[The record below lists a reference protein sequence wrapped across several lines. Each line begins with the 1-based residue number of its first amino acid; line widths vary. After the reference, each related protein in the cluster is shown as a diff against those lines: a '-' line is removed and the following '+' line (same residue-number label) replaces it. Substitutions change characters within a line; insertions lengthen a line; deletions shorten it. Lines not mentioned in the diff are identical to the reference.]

1 MRVQSSARSENV
13 ASIDEPRD
21 PTNVRTPP
29 QWLLLMPLFRI
40 GGIALS
46 TQIIM
51 MRWSGIAI
59 LIKGGRAKKRKKMEN
74 GKGKEE
80 QKQHVKC
87 KARGRDLLNLKPF

>member
-46 TQIIM
+46 TLHDAVERHCNFNQ
-51 MRWSGIAI
+51 
-59 LIKGGRAKKRKKMEN
+59 GGRAKKRKKMEN
-74 GKGKEE
+74 GTGKEE